1 VKRGLTL
8 ARAENAATYALGLL
22 VLVLMFV
29 ALAGPAQ
36 SLRVQT
42 QALRQQL
49 ATVSPVDKTVDVSSD
64 WTTLTGVL
72 GYGPDDYLFQ
82 NTMESARAALA
93 RSFTAGGVPITAG
106 AFDGL
111 ASSAY
116 PVASGAAASAQAGAA
131 PKVEVLYRDPLTR
144 HTQLVAGRY
153 SSAGLPPGQLGVTVT
168 APTAA
173 RFGLHPGSRLRLA
186 IPAGVITLAVTAVAR
201 IRDPGATFWRFDPT
215 AGTPTLNPPSGP
227 DAPPYWVGGVLADPD
242 SITTMQALLGSSDL
256 NVQWELPVR
265 TAGLRADQVPALHS
279 ALTRLTVTT
288 PDLGDLADGASAV
301 TVTTQLTAALATF
314 LATQAEINTI
324 LALLFV
330 SLVVT
335 GAAVIAVAAR
345 MVAIRRGAE
354 LTVTRARGA
363 SLAQVAGRT
372 LAGAAAVAV
381 PAAAAGVALAFA
393 AEGTGASSALG
404 WVLAGLITATALAGP
419 PLIAVWRHRRPAPAP
434 HPVLS
439 ELTPSGLAGRRVP
452 ARRWIAEA
460 AACVA
465 AVAGLVVLH
474 HQGLPAPGQS
484 DLFLAITP
492 VLVAVPVVLIV
503 LRLYPLAVRGLLAL
517 TARARGATGFV
528 ALARASRSALTGVL
542 PVFALVLGLTVAAFA
557 GMVRN
562 AITQGEV
569 AASWQATGADVV
581 ISTPAQLGTGNTAG
595 QVSPAIV
602 RAFAAVP
609 GVHAAAAVWRTT
621 WQGPAGQTLTVLSVD
636 PGQYAALTA
645 STPFP
650 RFPAARIARSGPVTT
665 GGPVAAL
672 ASPSAAAA
680 LGSGVA
686 TLTSQDAPAYLGPLR
701 VRVSGQV
708 TAAAADPGGGAYLI
722 VPLVRLP
729 GIYGPPAPQTLLL
742 TGSGIDLNR
751 LNAVGARDLPTATAT
766 FRSQVLA
773 GLAGAPLQH
782 GAGLIMLLAALAAAG
797 LGLCTLVF
805 GLALGAGERELT
817 LARLTTMGHDRPVA
831 LVLAEA
837 MPAVLAAAAAG
848 VACALALPRLVGSAV
863 DLAVFTG
870 QGTPVPLRPD
880 WLALGLPIAVVL
892 LLAAATLTAE
902 TRTLRRRGVT
912 GLLRAH

>member
-1 VKRGLTL
+1 MRPGLRL
-8 ARAENAATYALGLL
+8 DRAGNAATYALGLL
-22 VLVLMFV
+22 VLVLVFA

-49 ATVSPVDKTVDVSSD
+49 NSLNPVDKTVDVSSD

-72 GYGPDDYLFQ
+72 GYQPGDYLFQ
-82 NTMESARAALA
+82 NTLESARDALA

-106 AFDGL
+106 SFDGL
-111 ASSAY
+111 ASSAF
-116 PVASGAAASAQAGAA
+116 PVASGAAASAQAGGA
-131 PKVEVLYRDPLTR
+131 PKVEVLYRDPLTS
-144 HTQLVAGRY
+144 HAQLVAGHY
-153 SSAGLPPGQLGVTVT
+153 SSAGLPADQLGVTVT
-168 APTAA
+168 TQTAA
-173 RFGLHPGSRLRLA
+173 RFGLRPGSRLRLE
-186 IPAGVITLAVTAVAR
+186 IPAGVVTLAVTAIAR
-201 IRDPGATFWRFDPT
+201 IRDPSATFWRVDPN
-215 AGTPTLNPPSGP
+215 AGTPTLNPASGP
-227 DAPPYWVGGVLADPD
+227 GAPPYWVGGVLADPD
-242 SITTMQALLGSSDL
+242 SAVTMQTLLGSSDL

-265 TAGLRADQVPALHS
+265 TAGLRADQVGALHS

-288 PDLGDLADGASAV
+288 PDLGDLAEGASAV
-301 TVTTQLTAALATF
+301 TVTTQLTAALGSF
-314 LATQAEINTI
+314 LATQAEISTI
-324 LALLFV
+324 LLLLFV
-330 SLVVT
+330 SLAVT

-345 MVAIRRGAE
+345 MVAIRRGTE
-354 LTVTRARGA
+354 LTVVRARGA
-363 SLAQVAGRT
+363 SLAQLAGRT
-372 LAGAAAVAV
+372 LHSAAVV
-381 PAAAAGVALAFA
+381 TLPAAAAALALAFA
-393 AEGTGASSALG
+393 VEGAGASSALG
-404 WVLAGLITATALAGP
+404 WVLAGLIVATALAGP

-434 HPVLS
+434 HPALP
-439 ELTPSGLAGRRVP
+439 ELTARRVP

-474 HQGLPAPGQS
+474 NQGLPAPGQS
-484 DLFLAITP
+484 DLFLAVTP
-492 VLVAVPVVLIV
+492 VLVALPVVLIV
-503 LRLYPLAVRGLLAL
+503 LRLYPLVVRGLLTLA
-517 TARARGATGFV
+517 ARARGATGFV
-528 ALARASRSALTGVL
+528 ALARAARSTLTGVL

-557 GMVRN
+557 GMLRAAVG
-562 AITQGEV
+562 QGEV

-581 ISTPAQLGTGNTAG
+581 ITTTAQLGTGNTAG
-595 QVSPAIV
+595 QVTPAIV

-609 GVHAAAAVWRTT
+609 GVRHAAAVWQTS
-621 WQGPAGQTLTVLSVD
+621 WQAPAGQTVTVLAVN
-636 PGQYAALTA
+636 PGEYAALTA

-650 RFPAARIARSGPVTT
+650 RFPAARLAPSGPATT

-680 LGSGVA
+680 LGSGVT

-701 VRVSGQV
+701 VRVSGRAP
-708 TAAAADPGGGAYLI
+708 AAAADPGGGAYLI
-722 VPLVRLP
+722 LPLVRLP
-729 GIYGPPAPQTLLL
+729 GVYGQPAPQTLLL
-742 TGSGIDLNR
+742 TGSGIDLAR
-751 LNAVGARDLPTATAT
+751 LDAVAARYLPTATAT

-773 GLAGAPLQH
+773 SLTGAPLQR
-782 GAGLIMLLAALAAAG
+782 GAGLIMLLAVLAAAG

-817 LARLTTMGHDRPVA
+817 LSRLTTMGHDRPVA

-848 VACALALPRLVGSAV
+848 VVCALALPQLVGSAV

-870 QGTPVPLRPD
+870 RGTPVPLRPD
-880 WLALGLPIAVVL
+880 WLALGLPIAAVL

-912 GLLRAH
+912 GLLRAN

>member
-1 VKRGLTL
+1 MRRGLRLT
-8 ARAENAATYALGLL
+8 RAGNTATYALGLL
-22 VLVLMFV
+22 VVVLVFV

-42 QALRQQL
+42 EALREQL
-49 ATVSPVDKTVDVSSD
+49 ATLNPVDKTVDVSSD

-72 GYGPDDYLFQ
+72 GYEPGDYLFQ
-82 NTMESARAALA
+82 NTMESARDALV

-111 ASSAY
+111 ASAAY

-131 PKVEVLYRDPLTR
+131 PKVEVLYRDPLTS
-144 HTQLVAGRY
+144 HTQLVAGQY
-153 SSAGLPPGQLGVTVT
+153 SSASLPPGQLGVTVT
-168 APTAA
+168 TQTAA
-173 RFGLHPGSRLRLA
+173 RFGLHPGSRLRLQ
-186 IPAGVITLAVTAVAR
+186 IPAGVVTLAVTAVAR

-215 AGTPTLNPPSGP
+215 AGTPTLNPPPVGGS
-227 DAPPYWVGGVLADPD
+227 PYWVGGVLADPD

-256 NVQWELPVR
+256 TVQWELPVR
-265 TAGLRADQVPALHS
+265 TAGLQADQVPALHS
-279 ALTRLTVTT
+279 ALTRLTVVT
-288 PDLGDLADGASAV
+288 PSLGDLAEGGSAV
-301 TVTTQLTAALATF
+301 TVTTQLTAALGTF

-324 LALLFV
+324 LLLLFV
-330 SLVVT
+330 SLAVT
-335 GAAVIAVAAR
+335 GAAVTAVAAR

-354 LTVTRARGA
+354 LTVVRARGA
-363 SLAQVAGRT
+363 SLAQLAGRT
-372 LAGAAAVAV
+372 LGGAAVV
-381 PAAAAGVALAFA
+381 TLPTAAAGVALAFA

-404 WVLAGLITATALAGP
+404 WALAGLITATALAGP

-434 HPVLS
+434 HPALS
-439 ELTPSGLAGRRVP
+439 ELTGRRVP
-452 ARRWIAEA
+452 ARRWVAEA
-460 AACVA
+460 AACVG
-465 AVAGLVVLH
+465 AVAGLVILH
-474 HQGLPAPGQS
+474 NQGLPAPGQS

-503 LRLYPLAVRGLLAL
+503 LRLYPLAVRSLLAL

-557 GMVRN
+557 GMVQT
-562 AITQGEV
+562 AIGQGEV

-581 ISTPAQLGTGNTAG
+581 ISTPAELGTGNTAG
-595 QVSPAIV
+595 QVTPAIV

-609 GVHAAAAVWRTT
+609 GVRDAAAVWRTT
-621 WQGPAGQTLTVLSVD
+621 WQDPAGQTLTVLAVNPD
-636 PGQYAALTA
+636 GYAALTA
-645 STPFP
+645 GTPFP
-650 RFPAARIARSGPVTT
+650 PFPAARIARSGPATT

-672 ASPSAAAA
+672 ASPSAAVA
-680 LGSGVA
+680 LGSGVT
-686 TLTSQDAPAYLGPLR
+686 TLTSQDAPTYLGPLR

-708 TAAAADPGGGAYLI
+708 PAAAADPGGGAYLI

-742 TGSGIDLNR
+742 TGSGIDRAR
-751 LNAVGARDLPTATAT
+751 LNAVAARYLPTATAT
-766 FRSQVLA
+766 SRSQVLA
-773 GLAGAPLQH
+773 SLTGAPLQH
-782 GAGLIMLLAALAAAG
+782 GAGLIMLLTVLAAAG

-805 GLALGAGERELT
+805 GLALGAEERELT

-837 MPAVLAAAAAG
+837 MPAVLAAAVAG
-848 VACALALPRLVGSAV
+848 VACALALPRLVGAAV

-880 WLALGLPIAVVL
+880 WLALGLPIAAVL

>member
-1 VKRGLTL
+1 MRRGLRL

-22 VLVLMFV
+22 VLVLVFV

-49 ATVSPVDKTVDVSSD
+49 ATLSPVDKTVDVSSD

-72 GYGPDDYLFQ
+72 NYGPDGYLFQ
-82 NTMESARAALA
+82 NALESARDALA
-93 RSFTAGGVPITAG
+93 RSFTTGGVPITAG

-116 PVASGAAASAQAGAA
+116 PVASGAAASAQAGTA
-131 PKVEVLYRDPLTR
+131 PKVEVLYRDPLAT
-144 HTQLVAGRY
+144 HAQLVAGHY

-168 APTAA
+168 AQTAA
-173 RFGLHPGSRLRLA
+173 RFGLHPGSRLRLD

-201 IRDPGATFWRFDPT
+201 IRDPGATFWRFDPI

-242 SITTMQALLGSSDL
+242 SIATMQALLGPSDL

-265 TAGLRADQVPALHS
+265 TAGLRSDQVAALHS

-288 PDLGDLADGASAV
+288 PELGDLADGASAV

-324 LALLFV
+324 LLLLFV

-345 MVAIRRGAE
+345 MVAIRRGTE
-354 LTVTRARGA
+354 LTVVRARGA
-363 SLAQVAGRT
+363 SLAQLAGRT
-372 LAGAAAVAV
+372 LASAAVVTV
-381 PAAAAGVALAFA
+381 PAAASGVALAFA
-393 AEGTGASSALG
+393 AEGTGVSSTLG
-404 WVLAGLITATALAGP
+404 WALAGLIAATALAGP
-419 PLIAVWRHRRPAPAP
+419 PLIALWRHRRPAPAP
-434 HPVLS
+434 HPALS
-439 ELTPSGLAGRRVP
+439 ALTGRRVP
-452 ARRWIAEA
+452 ARRWVAEA
-460 AACVA
+460 VACVA

-557 GMVRN
+557 GMVRT
-562 AITQGEV
+562 AIGQGEA
-569 AASWQATGADVV
+569 AASWQDTGADVV
-581 ISTPAQLGTGNTAG
+581 ISTPGQLGTGNTAG
-595 QVSPAIV
+595 QVTPAIV

-609 GVHAAAAVWRTT
+609 GVRAAAAVWRTT
-621 WQGPAGQTLTVLSVD
+621 WQGPAGQTLTVLAVD

-650 RFPAARIARSGPVTT
+650 RFPAARIARSGPATT

-680 LGSGVA
+680 LGSGVT
-686 TLTSQDAPAYLGPLR
+686 TLTSQDAPTYLGPLR

-708 TAAAADPGGGAYLI
+708 PAAAADPGGGAYLI

-742 TGSGIDLNR
+742 TGSGIDLAR
-751 LNAVGARDLPTATAT
+751 LNAVAARYLPTATAT

-773 GLAGAPLQH
+773 SLADAPLQH
-782 GAGLIMLLAALAAAG
+782 GAGLIMLLTALAAAG

-805 GLALGAGERELT
+805 GLALGAEERELT
-817 LARLTTMGHDRPVA
+817 LARLTTMGHDRPVT

-902 TRTLRRRGVT
+902 TRTLRHRGVT

>member
-1 VKRGLTL
+1 
-8 ARAENAATYALGLL
+8 
-22 VLVLMFV
+22 
-29 ALAGPAQ
+29 
-36 SLRVQT
+36 
-42 QALRQQL
+42 
-49 ATVSPVDKTVDVSSD
+49 
-64 WTTLTGVL
+64 
-72 GYGPDDYLFQ
+72 
-82 NTMESARAALA
+82 MESARDALA
-93 RSFTAGGVPITAG
+93 RRFTAGGVPITAG

-111 ASSAY
+111 ASSAF

-131 PKVEVLYRDPLTR
+131 PKVEVLYRDPLTS

-153 SSAGLPPGQLGVTVT
+153 SSAGLPAGQLGVTVT
-168 APTAA
+168 TQTAA
-173 RFGLHPGSRLRLA
+173 RFGLHPGSRLRLQ
-186 IPAGVITLAVTAVAR
+186 IPAGVVTLAVTAVAR

-215 AGTPTLNPPSGP
+215 AGTPALNPPPVGGS
-227 DAPPYWVGGVLADPD
+227 PYWVGGVLADPD
-242 SITTMQALLGSSDL
+242 SITTMQAVLGSSDL
-256 NVQWELPVR
+256 TVQWELPVR
-265 TAGLRADQVPALHS
+265 TAGLRADQVRALHG
-279 ALTRLTVTT
+279 ALTRLTVVT
-288 PDLGDLADGASAV
+288 PSLGDLAGGGSAV
-301 TVTTQLTAALATF
+301 TVTTQLTAALGTF
-314 LATQAEINTI
+314 LSTQGEISTI
-324 LALLFV
+324 LLLLFV

-354 LTVTRARGA
+354 LTVARARGA
-363 SLAQVAGRT
+363 SLAQLAART
-372 LAGAAAVAV
+372 LAGAAVV
-381 PAAAAGVALAFA
+381 SLPAAAAGVALAFA
-393 AEGTGASSALG
+393 AEWTGALSALG
-404 WVLAGLITATALAGP
+404 WALAGLITATALAGP
-419 PLIAVWRHRRPAPAP
+419 PLIAVWRHRRPAPPP
-434 HPVLS
+434 HPALS
-439 ELTPSGLAGRRVP
+439 ELTGRRVP
-452 ARRWIAEA
+452 ARRWVAEA

-474 HQGLPAPGQS
+474 NQGLPAPGQS

-492 VLVAVPVVLIV
+492 VLVAVPVVLVV
-503 LRLYPLAVRGLLAL
+503 LRLFPLAVRGLLAL

-528 ALARASRSALTGVL
+528 ALARASRSALTGAL

-557 GMVRN
+557 GMVR
-562 AITQGEV
+562 AAVGQGEV

-581 ISTPAQLGTGNTAG
+581 ISTPAQLGTGNTSG
-595 QVSPAIV
+595 QVTPAIV

-609 GVHAAAAVWRTT
+609 GVRHAAAVWRTT
-621 WQGPAGQTLTVLSVD
+621 WQDPAGQTLTVLAVN
-636 PGQYAALTA
+636 PGEYAALTA

-650 RFPAARIARSGPVTT
+650 RWPAAPIARSGPAIH

-680 LGSGVA
+680 LGSGVT
-686 TLTSQDAPAYLGPLR
+686 TLTSQDAPSYLGPVR

-708 TAAAADPGGGAYLI
+708 HATAAGPGGGAYLI
-722 VPLVRLP
+722 LPLIRLP
-729 GIYGPPAPQTLLL
+729 GVYGAPAPQTLLL
-742 TGSGIDLNR
+742 TGSGIDLAR
-751 LNAVGARDLPTATAT
+751 LDAVAARYLPTATAT

-773 GLAGAPLQH
+773 GLTSAPLQR
-782 GAGLIMLLAALAAAG
+782 GADLIMLLTVLAAAG

-805 GLALGAGERELT
+805 GLALGAEERELT

-848 VACALALPRLVGSAV
+848 VACALALPQLVGSAV

-880 WLALGLPIAVVL
+880 WLALGLPIAAVL

-912 GLLRAH
+912 ALLRAH